1 MFKFVKEVNQII
13 TKKDNLERGMCS
25 IISIICYL
33 YAICNVYVYI
43 SNITGDVYKTKELT
57 PFLDCVDQSPVVRS
71 VLPKLLLQYRC
82 CNTDNSYIH
91 FNTPGICDLLCM
103 SLNMQYIVS
112 CYVQSCLESF
122 GHSY

>member
-13 TKKDNLERGMCS
+13 TKKDYLERGMCS
-25 IISIICYL
+25 IISIIICYL

-103 SLNMQYIVS
+103 SLNMQYIV
-112 CYVQSCLESF
+112 C
-122 GHSY
+122 

>member
-1 MFKFVKEVNQII
+1 M
-13 TKKDNLERGMCS
+13 
-25 IISIICYL
+25 
-33 YAICNVYVYI
+33 
-43 SNITGDVYKTKELT
+43 SNFTGDVYKTRELT
-57 PFLDCVDQSPVVRS
+57 PFLECVDQSPVVRS

-82 CNTDNSYIH
+82 CNTNNTYIH

-112 CYVQSCLESF
+112 CSVQSCLVSF